1 MDQKSHLPYQSTEDV
16 AAIKPS
22 ATAATPPPAPSLWVH
37 SEGIQDVENRI
48 LALDSQGA
56 YQRNEF
62 NEPSNFP
69 YKEKC

>member
-1 MDQKSHLPYQSTEDV
+1 MSLPYQSTKDA

-37 SEGIQDVENRI
+37 SEGTQDVENRI
-48 LALDSQGA
+48 LALDSHGA